1 MKKKPAEQG
10 SAPYGAPHDGKTVT
24 VHDFLARKRSKDKLV
39 LVTAYDA
46 LFGRLVDE
54 SGVDGVLVGD
64 SVGNVVAGFP
74 STIPVTL
81 DQMIYH
87 ARAARRGVSRA
98 LLIVDMPFLTYQ
110 VTPEDALRN
119 CGRVMQETLAQG
131 VKLEGG
137 GDAIIRAVEMVTAA
151 GIPVMGHLG
160 FTPQS
165 VHALGGFRV
174 QGREKD
180 AAKRLVG
187 EAKRLEGAGAFSIV
201 LELMPAAVAAEVT
214 AAVAI
219 PTIGIGAGAE
229 CDGQVLVLPDLLGLN
244 DRFTPKFLKRYAAM
258 ADEVREAIGRFRSDV
273 RSGRYPDADHSF

>member
-1 MKKKPAEQG
+1 VKRKPAPRG
-10 SAPYGAPHDGKTVT
+10 GTPYAAPADGKTVT
-24 VHDFLARKRSKDKLV
+24 VRDFLARKGTKDKLV

-64 SVGNVVAGFP
+64 SVGNVVAGLS

-87 ARAARRGVSRA
+87 ARAARRGVTRA

-110 VTPEDALRN
+110 VTPEEALRN
-119 CGRVMQETLAQG
+119 CGRVMQETEAQG
-131 VKLEGG
+131 VKLEGA
-137 GDAIIRAVEMVTAA
+137 GDAITAAVRKVVSA

-174 QGREKD
+174 QGREKE
-180 AAKRLVG
+180 AAKRLVA
-187 EAKRLEGAGAFSIV
+187 EAKRLEEAGAFSIV
-201 LELMPAAVAAEVT
+201 LELMPSDVAAEVT
-214 AAVAI
+214 AAVGI
-219 PTIGIGAGAE
+219 PTIGIGAGAA

-244 DRFTPKFLKRYAAM
+244 DRFTPKFLKRYASM